1 MIPSKVKI
9 GSITY
14 ETVKTDK
21 PLLLDSKEC
30 TGIIRYDEAIIELKQ
45 NRNEQNIE
53 QTWWHEVIHGITRE
67 RGLDWG
73 ENNELYTDELA
84 KALHA
89 LMIDNPY
96 PLPGQKPE
104 V

>member
-1 MIPSKVKI
+1 MIPDKIKI

-14 ETVKTDK
+14 DITRTDK
-21 PLLLDSKEC
+21 PLILNGSEC
-30 TGIIRYDEAIIELKQ
+30 TGIIHYDEASIELKQ

-53 QTWWHEVIHGITRE
+53 QTLWHEIIHGIVRE

-84 KALHA
+84 KGLHA
-89 LMIDNPY
+89 LMTDNKFL
-96 PLPGQKPE
+96 LPGQNVE